1 MPKIIL
7 DCDVGID
14 DALAILWLADRPGV
28 EIAALGSVHGNA
40 HAETAAAN
48 AQHVFDLVG
57 LGHVPVAVGAESPLA
72 QPVSISGHVHGD
84 DGLGGHGPKAP
95 LRPFAA
101 ETAAEQ
107 LVRLARAE
115 PGAFSLLATG
125 PLTNLALAL
134 HLEPDLPRLVE
145 RVVVMGGAVT
155 VPGNITAAAEANIF
169 HDPEAAEAVFAAA
182 WPVTLVGLDVTM
194 TAWLGAAELARIE
207 ADPRPRGRFAWSI
220 LQHYVGF
227 YHSPLRH
234 PRLRP
239 ARPGGGDAAARPR
252 PRRLFRLAGPGR
264 AQRRPDPRHD
274 PGRPPRRSGGAG
286 RGRRGPQSGWRP
298 GSTATAWSA
307 ASSTGCCADGGKS
320 TGRSILADC
329 RDTSGRAPAVAE
341 RTINPCAWIGR
352 MITPEARGPPIA

>member
-57 LGHVPVAVGAESPLA
+57 LGHVPVAVGAAAPLA

-95 LRPFAA
+95 LRPFTA

-134 HLEPDLPRLVE
+134 HLEPDLPRLVD

-207 ADPRPRGRFAWSI
+207 ADSRPRGRFAWSI
-220 LQHYVGF
+220 LQHYVSF
-227 YHSPLRH
+227 YHARYGIRGCALHDPAAAMLLLDPGLADYDHWPVRVELSGDLTRGMTLADRRGVPEEQGAAG
-234 PRLRP
+234 RP
-239 ARPGGGDAAARPR
+239 AVRVATRIDRDRVVGGF
-252 PRRLFRLAGPGR
+252 L
-264 AQRRPDPRHD
+264 
-274 PGRPPRRSGGAG
+274 
-286 RGRRGPQSGWRP
+286 
-298 GSTATAWSA
+298 
-307 ASSTGCCADGGKS
+307 DGLL
-320 TGRSILADC
+320 R
-329 RDTSGRAPAVAE
+329 
-341 RTINPCAWIGR
+341 
-352 MITPEARGPPIA
+352 

>member
-14 DALAILWLADRPGV
+14 DALAILWLVDRPGV

-40 HAETAAAN
+40 YAEGAAAN
-48 AQHVFDLVG
+48 AQHVLDLAG
-57 LGHVPVAVGAESPLA
+57 LGDVPVAVGARAPLA

-84 DGLGGHGPKAP
+84 DGLGGQGPKAP

-115 PGAFSLLATG
+115 PGAHTVLATG

-182 WPVTLVGLDVTM
+182 WPVALVGLDVTM
-194 TAWLGAAELARIE
+194 TAWLGEAELARIA

-227 YHSPLRH
+227 YHGWYGIRGCALHDPTAAML
-234 PRLRP
+234 
-239 ARPGGGDAAARPR
+239 AVDPGLADYADWPVRVELSGSLTRGMTLADRRALAEPAAA
-252 PRRLFRLAGPGR
+252 
-264 AQRRPDPRHD
+264 
-274 PGRPPRRSGGAG
+274 GRPSVRVAMRIDRDRVVGGFL
-286 RGRRGPQSGWRP
+286 
-298 GSTATAWSA
+298 
-307 ASSTGCCADGGKS
+307 DGLL
-320 TGRSILADC
+320 R
-329 RDTSGRAPAVAE
+329 
-341 RTINPCAWIGR
+341 
-352 MITPEARGPPIA
+352 

>member
-40 HAETAAAN
+40 HADVAAAN

-57 LGHVPVAVGAESPLA
+57 LGHVPVAVGAEAPLA

-84 DGLGGHGPKAP
+84 DGLGGHGPQAP
-95 LRPFAA
+95 LRPFAP

-115 PGAFSLLATG
+115 PGAHAILATG

-134 HLEPDLPRLVE
+134 HLEPELPRLVE

-169 HDPEAAEAVFAAA
+169 HDPEAAEAVFAAS

-194 TAWLGAAELARIE
+194 TAWLGEAELARIE
-207 ADPRPRGRFAWSI
+207 ADSRPRGRFACSI

-227 YHSPLRH
+227 YHARYGIRGCALHDPAAAMLLLDPGLADYAEWPVRVELSGDLTRGMTLADRRGVPEEQAAAG
-234 PRLRP
+234 RP
-239 ARPGGGDAAARPR
+239 AVRVATRIDRDRVVGGF
-252 PRRLFRLAGPGR
+252 L
-264 AQRRPDPRHD
+264 
-274 PGRPPRRSGGAG
+274 
-286 RGRRGPQSGWRP
+286 
-298 GSTATAWSA
+298 
-307 ASSTGCCADGGKS
+307 DGLL
-320 TGRSILADC
+320 R
-329 RDTSGRAPAVAE
+329 
-341 RTINPCAWIGR
+341 
-352 MITPEARGPPIA
+352 

>member
-14 DALAILWLADRPGV
+14 DALAILWLADHWPGV

-40 HAETAAAN
+40 HADVAAAN

-57 LGHVPVAVGAESPLA
+57 LGHVPVAVGAEAPLA

-115 PGAFSLLATG
+115 PGAYAILATG

-134 HLEPDLPRLVE
+134 HLEPELPQLVE

-169 HDPEAAEAVFAAA
+169 HDPEAAEAVFAAS

-194 TAWLGAAELARIE
+194 TAWLGEAELARIE
-207 ADPRPRGRFAWSI
+207 ADSRPRGRFAWSI

-227 YHSPLRH
+227 YHGRYGIRGCALHDPAAAMLLLDPDLAEYADWPVRVELSGDLTRGMTLADRRGVPEERGAAG
-234 PRLRP
+234 RP
-239 ARPGGGDAAARPR
+239 AVRVATRIDRDR
-252 PRRLFRLAGPGR
+252 VVAGFL
-264 AQRRPDPRHD
+264 
-274 PGRPPRRSGGAG
+274 
-286 RGRRGPQSGWRP
+286 
-298 GSTATAWSA
+298 
-307 ASSTGCCADGGKS
+307 DGLL
-320 TGRSILADC
+320 R
-329 RDTSGRAPAVAE
+329 
-341 RTINPCAWIGR
+341 
-352 MITPEARGPPIA
+352 